1 MKVKILDSNF
11 YIGQE
16 AFVDKVFTARRNTD
30 FPDLV
35 RVRGKDLI
43 AQGASTECFDEK
55 WSYNFALGIDAE
67 IVTGDG
73 V

>member
-35 RVRGKDLI
+35 RVRG
-43 AQGASTECFDEK
+43 
-55 WSYNFALGIDAE
+55 
-67 IVTGDG
+67 
-73 V
+73 